1 MRITADVA
9 ASGSVLAEVLNEAG
23 QRLEASQPVR
33 ADVVAGG
40 LRWLGSD
47 EEEDATLSQ
56 RVVLRFTLHRAK
68 LFAVHLDRVADALRL

>member
-9 ASGSVLAEVLNEAG
+9 ASGSVLVEVLNEAG
-23 QRLEASQPVR
+23 QRLEASQPVW

-68 LFAVHLDRVADALRL
+68 LFAVHLDRVADAPRL

>member
-1 MRITADVA
+1 MRVTADVA
-9 ASGSVLAEVLNEAG
+9 ASGSVLVEVLNEAG

-33 ADVVAGG
+33 QDVVAGG

-47 EEEDATLSQ
+47 EEEDAMLSQ

-68 LFAVHLDRVADALRL
+68 LFAVRLDRVADAPRL